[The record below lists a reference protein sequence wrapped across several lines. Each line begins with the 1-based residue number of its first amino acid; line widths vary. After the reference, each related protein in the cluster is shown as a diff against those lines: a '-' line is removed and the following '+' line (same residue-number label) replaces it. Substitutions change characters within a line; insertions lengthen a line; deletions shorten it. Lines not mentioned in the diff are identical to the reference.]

1 MMFAADVRQTSVLK
15 GRGFSRAAKSPNWIA
30 ALAAEGMQM
39 IAKTFPRGLKPN
51 CFVPGLMARL
61 KPRPFKTAGAIVLAM
76 ACVAAA
82 QSGSSAQTGTGVYR
96 IAGTVVNAVTGQP
109 VRGAT
114 VAVLAEEDSRRIA
127 SAQSGNDGRFDIPGL
142 AAGMYQLSA
151 SKRGYASAYYDE
163 HEQFSSA
170 IVTGA
175 GQDTSRLV
183 FRLTPGAVLRGVVTA
198 DGGDPVEGA
207 QMMLFKKPQGHTPGE
222 KIAQA
227 DSTVTD
233 DTGAYEFGNLAKG
246 EYLLAVKSE
255 PWYAMHRAGGRSR
268 QGEGNRVLDVAYP
281 ITFFDSTTDE
291 ASASPIVLAGGSR
304 AEADISLH
312 AVPALRLVVEAPR
325 KQDGSAAVPELKQTI
340 FGTSLS
346 SRNADFMDAITNGR
360 AEFTGM
366 APGQYE
372 ITQGDPPR
380 VVELDANTSQQVEP
394 GAGIPAVT
402 VSGTLQT
409 TTGGPLSGE
418 AVVTL
423 EPADSLQGLKPMV
436 SDFNRG
442 SFSFTAVPAGKW
454 KLRAETGGLQAPVLS
469 IAVGG
474 RPHSGNLVTVQ
485 DRALT
490 LVVKVSAGGTRVEGF
505 ASEAGKGKAGVLV
518 LLVPRDAAA
527 FPELVR
533 RDQSNSDGSFSL
545 RDAVPGQYTAVAI
558 EDGWALDWTRPE
570 VIGRYLPGGIAVTV
584 TDTLD
589 KVIRLSGPVP
599 VQGR

>member
-1 MMFAADVRQTSVLK
+1 MM
-15 GRGFSRAAKSPNWIA
+15 RA
-30 ALAAEGMQM
+30 
-39 IAKTFPRGLKPN
+39 
-51 CFVPGLMARL
+51 
-61 KPRPFKTAGAIVLAM
+61 FKTAGAIMLAM
-76 ACVAAA
+76 VYVATASA
-82 QSGSSAQTGTGVYR
+82 QSGSSVHTGGTGASAYR
-96 IAGTVVNAVTGQP
+96 IAGTVVNAVTGGP

-127 SAQSGNDGRFDIPGL
+127 SAQSGNDGRFDISGL

-151 SKRGYASAYYDE
+151 SKRGYASAFYDE
-163 HEQFSSA
+163 HEEFSSA
-170 IVTGA
+170 IVTGD
-175 GQDTSRLV
+175 GQDTSGLV

-198 DGGDPVEGA
+198 DGGDPVEGV
-207 QMMLFKKPQGHTPGE
+207 QVMLFKKPQGHTPGE

-233 DTGAYEFGNLAKG
+233 DTGAYEFGSLGKG
-246 EYLLAVKSE
+246 EYLLAVKAE
-255 PWYAMHRAGGRSR
+255 PWYAMHSAGRGSR
-268 QGEGNRVLDVAYP
+268 QGEGNRALDVAYP

-291 ASASPIVLAGGSR
+291 ASASPIVLTGGTR
-304 AEADISLH
+304 AEADVSLH
-312 AVPALRLVVEAPR
+312 AVPALHLGVEGAR

-340 FGTSLS
+340 FGTMLS
-346 SRNADFMDAITNGR
+346 SRSADFMDAITNGH
-360 AEFTGM
+360 AEFTGV

-372 ITQGDPPR
+372 LTQGDPPR

-394 GAGIPAVT
+394 GAGIPAVA

-409 TTGGPLSGE
+409 ATGGSLSGE
-418 AVVTL
+418 AVVIL
-423 EPADSLQGLKPMV
+423 EPADGSQGLKPMV

-442 SFSFTAVPAGKW
+442 SFSFAAVPAGKW
-454 KLRAETGGLQAPVLS
+454 KLRAEIGGMQAPVIS

-474 RPHSGNLVTVQ
+474 RPHSGNVVTVQ

-505 ASEAGKGKAGVLV
+505 AGVVGKGKAGVLV
-518 LLVPRDAAA
+518 LLVPKDPAA

-533 RDQSNSDGSFSL
+533 RDQSNSDGSFSM
-545 RDAVPGQYTAVAI
+545 RDAAPGQYTVVAI

-584 TDTLD
+584 TDTMD
-589 KVIRLSGPVP
+589 KIVRLSGPVP

>member
-1 MMFAADVRQTSVLK
+1 V
-15 GRGFSRAAKSPNWIA
+15 
-30 ALAAEGMQM
+30 
-39 IAKTFPRGLKPN
+39 
-51 CFVPGLMARL
+51 
-61 KPRPFKTAGAIVLAM
+61 
-76 ACVAAA
+76 
-82 QSGSSAQTGTGVYR
+82 
-96 IAGTVVNAVTGQP
+96 
-109 VRGAT
+109 
-114 VAVLAEEDSRRIA
+114 
-127 SAQSGNDGRFDIPGL
+127 QSGNDGRFDIPGL
-142 AAGMYQLSA
+142 AAGTFQLSA
-151 SKRGYASAYYDE
+151 SKRGYASAFYDE
-163 HEQFSSA
+163 HEEFSSA
-170 IVTGA
+170 IVTGD
-175 GQDTSRLV
+175 GQDTGGLV

-198 DGGDPVEGA
+198 DGGDAMDGA
-207 QMMLFKKPQGHTPGE
+207 QVMLFKKPQGHTPGE

-233 DTGAYEFGNLAKG
+233 DTGSYEFGNLGKG
-246 EYLLAVKSE
+246 EYLLAVKAE
-255 PWYAMHRAGGRSR
+255 PWYAMHSAGGGSR
-268 QGEGNRVLDVAYP
+268 QGEGNRALDVAYP

-291 ASASPIVLAGGSR
+291 AAASPIVLTGGAR
-304 AEADISLH
+304 AEADVSLH

-325 KQDGSAAVPELKQTI
+325 KPDGSIARPELKQTI
-340 FGTSLS
+340 FGTAVSAHS
-346 SRNADFMDAITNGR
+346 AGFMDAIQTGST
-360 AEFTGM
+360 EFTGV

-372 ITQGDPPR
+372 LTQGDPPR

-394 GAGIPAVT
+394 GAGIPAVA

-409 TTGGPLSGE
+409 ATGGSLSGE
-418 AVVTL
+418 AVVFL
-423 EPADSLQGLKPMV
+423 EPADSSQGLKPMV

-442 SFSFTAVPAGKW
+442 SFSFAAVPAGKW
-454 KLRAETGGLQAPVLS
+454 KLRAEIGGMQAPVIS

-505 ASEAGKGKAGVLV
+505 AGAVGKGKAGVLV

-533 RDQSNSDGSFSL
+533 RDQSNSDGSFSM
-545 RDAVPGQYTAVAI
+545 RDAVPGQYTVVAI
-558 EDGWALDWTRPE
+558 EDGWTLDWTRPE

-589 KVIRLSGPVP
+589 KIVRLSGPVP

>member
-1 MMFAADVRQTSVLK
+1 MM
-15 GRGFSRAAKSPNWIA
+15 RA
-30 ALAAEGMQM
+30 
-39 IAKTFPRGLKPN
+39 
-51 CFVPGLMARL
+51 
-61 KPRPFKTAGAIVLAM
+61 FKTAGAIMLAM
-76 ACVAAA
+76 VYVATASA
-82 QSGSSAQTGTGVYR
+82 QSGSSVHTGGTGASAYR
-96 IAGTVVNAVTGQP
+96 IAGTVVNAVTGGP

-127 SAQSGNDGRFDIPGL
+127 SAQSGNDGRFDISGL

-151 SKRGYASAYYDE
+151 SKRGYASAFYDE
-163 HEQFSSA
+163 HEEFSSA
-170 IVTGA
+170 IVTGD
-175 GQDTSRLV
+175 GQDTSGLV

-198 DGGDPVEGA
+198 DGGDPLEGA
-207 QMMLFKKPQGHTPGE
+207 QVMLFKKPQGHTPGE

-233 DTGAYEFGNLAKG
+233 DTGAYEFGNLGKG
-246 EYLLAVKSE
+246 EYLLAVKAE
-255 PWYAMHRAGGRSR
+255 PWYAMHSAGRGSR
-268 QGEGNRVLDVAYP
+268 QGEGNRALDVAYP

-291 ASASPIVLAGGSR
+291 AAASPIVLTGGTR
-304 AEADISLH
+304 AEADVSLH
-312 AVPALRLVVEAPR
+312 AVPALHLGVEAAR
-325 KQDGSAAVPELKQTI
+325 KQDGSAAVPELRQTI
-340 FGTSLS
+340 FGTMLS
-346 SRNADFMDAITNGR
+346 SRSADFMDAITNGH
-360 AEFTGM
+360 AEFTGV

-372 ITQGDPPR
+372 LTQGDPPR

-394 GAGIPAVT
+394 SAGIPAVA

-409 TTGGPLSGE
+409 ATGGSLSGE
-418 AVVTL
+418 AVVIL
-423 EPADSLQGLKPMV
+423 EPADGSQGLKPMV

-442 SFSFTAVPAGKW
+442 SFSFAAVPAGKW
-454 KLRAETGGLQAPVLS
+454 KLRAEIGGMQAPVIS

-474 RPHSGNLVTVQ
+474 RPHSGNVVTVQ

-505 ASEAGKGKAGVLV
+505 AGVVGKGKAGVLV
-518 LLVPRDAAA
+518 LLVPKDPAA

-533 RDQSNSDGSFSL
+533 RDQSNSDGSFSM
-545 RDAVPGQYTAVAI
+545 RDAAPGQYTVVAI

-584 TDTLD
+584 TDTMD
-589 KVIRLSGPVP
+589 KIVRLSGPVP

>member
-1 MMFAADVRQTSVLK
+1 MM
-15 GRGFSRAAKSPNWIA
+15 RA
-30 ALAAEGMQM
+30 
-39 IAKTFPRGLKPN
+39 
-51 CFVPGLMARL
+51 
-61 KPRPFKTAGAIVLAM
+61 FKAAGAIMLAM
-76 ACVAAA
+76 VYVATASA
-82 QSGSSAQTGTGVYR
+82 QSGSSVHTGGTGAGAYH
-96 IAGTVVNAVTGQP
+96 IAGTVVNAVTGGP

-127 SAQSGNDGRFDIPGL
+127 SAQSGNDGRFDISGL
-142 AAGMYQLSA
+142 AAGTYQLSA
-151 SKRGYASAYYDE
+151 SKRGYASASYDE
-163 HEQFSSA
+163 HEEFSSA
-170 IVTGA
+170 IVTGD
-175 GQDTSRLV
+175 GQDTGGLV

-198 DGGDPVEGA
+198 DGGDPAEGA
-207 QMMLFKKPQGHTPGE
+207 QVMLFKKPQGHTPGG

-233 DTGAYEFGNLAKG
+233 DTGAYEFGNLGKG
-246 EYLLAVKSE
+246 EYLLAVKAE
-255 PWYAMHRAGGRSR
+255 PWYAMHSASRSSR
-268 QGEGNRVLDVAYP
+268 QGEGNRALDVAYP

-291 ASASPIVLAGGSR
+291 AAASPIVLTGGTR
-304 AEADISLH
+304 AEADVSLH
-312 AVPALRLVVEAPR
+312 AVPALHLGVEAAR

-340 FGTSLS
+340 FGTMLS
-346 SRNADFMDAITNGR
+346 SRSADFMNAITNGH
-360 AEFTGM
+360 AEFTGV

-372 ITQGDPPR
+372 LTQGDPPR

-394 GAGIPAVT
+394 SAGIPAVA

-409 TTGGPLSGE
+409 ATGGSLSGE
-418 AVVTL
+418 AVVTF
-423 EPADSLQGLKPMV
+423 EPVDGSQGLKPMV

-442 SFSFTAVPAGKW
+442 SFSFAAVPAGKW
-454 KLRAETGGLQAPVLS
+454 KLRAEIGGMQAPVIS

-474 RPHSGNLVTVQ
+474 RPHSGNVVTVQ

-505 ASEAGKGKAGVLV
+505 AGVVGKGKAGVLV

-533 RDQSNSDGSFSL
+533 RDQSYSDGSFSM
-545 RDAVPGQYTAVAI
+545 RDAVPGQYTVVAI
-558 EDGWALDWTRPE
+558 EDGWTLDWTRPE

-589 KVIRLSGPVP
+589 KIVRLSGPVP

>member
-1 MMFAADVRQTSVLK
+1 MM
-15 GRGFSRAAKSPNWIA
+15 RA
-30 ALAAEGMQM
+30 
-39 IAKTFPRGLKPN
+39 
-51 CFVPGLMARL
+51 
-61 KPRPFKTAGAIVLAM
+61 FKAAGAIMLAILCI
-76 ACVAAA
+76 ASASA
-82 QSGSSAQTGTGVYR
+82 QSGSSARTSAGAYR
-96 IAGTVVNAVTGQP
+96 IAGTVVNAVTGGP

-127 SAQSGNDGRFDIPGL
+127 SVQSGNDGRFDIPGL
-142 AAGMYQLSA
+142 AAGTFQLSA
-151 SKRGYASAYYDE
+151 SKRGYASAFYDE
-163 HEQFSSA
+163 HEEFSSA
-170 IVTGA
+170 IVTGD
-175 GQDTSRLV
+175 GQDTGGLV

-198 DGGDPVEGA
+198 DGGDAMDGA
-207 QMMLFKKPQGHTPGE
+207 QVMLFKKPQGHTPGE

-233 DTGAYEFGNLAKG
+233 DTGSYEFGNLGKG
-246 EYLLAVKSE
+246 EYLLAVKAE
-255 PWYAMHRAGGRSR
+255 PWYAMHSAGGGSR
-268 QGEGNRVLDVAYP
+268 QGEGNRALDVAYP

-291 ASASPIVLAGGSR
+291 AAASPIVLTGGAR
-304 AEADISLH
+304 AEADVSLH

-325 KQDGSAAVPELKQTI
+325 KPDGSIARPELKQTI
-340 FGTSLS
+340 FGTAVSAHS
-346 SRNADFMDAITNGR
+346 AGFMDAIQTGST
-360 AEFTGM
+360 EFTGV

-372 ITQGDPPR
+372 LTQGDPPR

-394 GAGIPAVT
+394 GAGIPAVA

-409 TTGGPLSGE
+409 ATGGSLSGE
-418 AVVTL
+418 AVVFL
-423 EPADSLQGLKPMV
+423 EPADSSRGLKPMV

-442 SFSFTAVPAGKW
+442 SFSFAAVPAGKW
-454 KLRAETGGLQAPVLS
+454 KLRAEIGGMQAPVIS

-474 RPHSGNLVTVQ
+474 RPHSGNLVTMQ

-505 ASEAGKGKAGVLV
+505 AGAVGKGKAGVLV

-533 RDQSNSDGSFSL
+533 RDQSNSDGSFSM
-545 RDAVPGQYTAVAI
+545 RDAVPGQYTVVAI
-558 EDGWALDWTRPE
+558 EDGWTLDWTRPE

-589 KVIRLSGPVP
+589 KIVRLSAPVP

>member
-1 MMFAADVRQTSVLK
+1 MM
-15 GRGFSRAAKSPNWIA
+15 RA
-30 ALAAEGMQM
+30 
-39 IAKTFPRGLKPN
+39 
-51 CFVPGLMARL
+51 
-61 KPRPFKTAGAIVLAM
+61 FKTAGAIMLAM
-76 ACVAAA
+76 VYVATASA
-82 QSGSSAQTGTGVYR
+82 QSGSSVHTGGTGASAYR
-96 IAGTVVNAVTGQP
+96 IAGTVVNAVTGGP

-127 SAQSGNDGRFDIPGL
+127 SAQSGNDGRFDISGL

-151 SKRGYASAYYDE
+151 SKRGYASAFYDE
-163 HEQFSSA
+163 HEEFSSA
-170 IVTGA
+170 IVTGD
-175 GQDTSRLV
+175 GQDTSGLV

-198 DGGDPVEGA
+198 DGGDPLEGA
-207 QMMLFKKPQGHTPGE
+207 QVMLFKKPQGHTPGE

-233 DTGAYEFGNLAKG
+233 DTGAYEFGNLGKG
-246 EYLLAVKSE
+246 EYLLAVKAE
-255 PWYAMHRAGGRSR
+255 PWYAMHSAGRGSR
-268 QGEGNRVLDVAYP
+268 QGEGNRALDVAYP

-291 ASASPIVLAGGSR
+291 ASASPIVLTGGTR
-304 AEADISLH
+304 AEADVSLH
-312 AVPALRLVVEAPR
+312 AVPALHLGVEAAR

-340 FGTSLS
+340 FGTMLS
-346 SRNADFMDAITNGR
+346 SRSADFMDAITNGH
-360 AEFTGM
+360 AEFTGV

-372 ITQGDPPR
+372 LTLGDPPR

-394 GAGIPAVT
+394 SAGIPAVA

-409 TTGGPLSGE
+409 ATGGSLSGE
-418 AVVTL
+418 AVVIL
-423 EPADSLQGLKPMV
+423 EPADGSQGLKPMV

-442 SFSFTAVPAGKW
+442 SFSFAAVPAGKW
-454 KLRAETGGLQAPVLS
+454 KLRAEIGGMQAPVIS

-474 RPHSGNLVTVQ
+474 RPHSGNVVTVQ

-505 ASEAGKGKAGVLV
+505 AGVVGKGKAGVLV
-518 LLVPRDAAA
+518 LLVPKDPAA

-533 RDQSNSDGSFSL
+533 RDQSNSDGSFSM
-545 RDAVPGQYTAVAI
+545 RDAAPGQYTVVAI

-584 TDTLD
+584 TDTMD
-589 KVIRLSGPVP
+589 KIVRLSGPVP